1 MLSVALFR
9 HRRGTRVEVTLHEI
23 EEMLQANINMFA
35 LLTRPG
41 LEMTFAPT
49 ERSPTSF
56 PASGAIFIPT
66 CIEFRSLAY
75 FAIVR
80 AEAKE
85 LTSQEGSI
93 RFVGGSP
100 HVLEDG
106 VIERSDLRISALN
119 DRAAELG
126 KQESSKGKWIMTG
139 TLADPKQ

>member
-1 MLSVALFR
+1 MKVRL
-9 HRRGTRVEVTLHEI
+9 
-23 EEMLQANINMFA
+23 ANEFIDLRDA
-35 LLTRPG
+35 SSQHQHVR
-41 LEMTFAPT
+41 
-49 ERSPTSF
+49 TSH
-56 PASGAIFIPT
+56 AAW
-66 CIEFRSLAY
+66 A
-75 FAIVR
+75 
-80 AEAKE
+80 
-85 LTSQEGSI
+85 EGSI